1 MSFGVLQPKSLVGW
15 IGFDSFTKILYLAVT
30 FFNLWQFVISFLYLV
45 YNAVLTAMLVANEW
59 NEFEETRKTLRVTAP
74 QNIQRS
80 SYFVSVSL
88 KYGLPIVI
96 IFGVLHFTVSQSVFV
111 MYLTRF
117 LFDRTKDV
125 SNRSVTSGYSCI
137 AIIASFVLGS
147 VLVLVL
153 ILIGLLGKYR
163 SGISLV
169 SICSAAIS
177 AACHRPS
184 RDNETHIFQVQW
196 GVVSEDARSGI
207 GSGRRSGIAR
217 SQRREMLRGG
227 IAGQKLESCMC
238 KWNEIHFRNIE
249 AQMQWDVVVSEDE
262 VSGVGHLLDYDDG
275 GMLRGEKTGP
285 KAGSFYK

>member
-1 MSFGVLQPKSLVGW
+1 MLKLAKK
-15 IGFDSFTKILYLAVT
+15 IGPQSFTKILYLAVT

-137 AIIASFVLGS
+137 AIIACEQSLRLFFTLFSSFFFSLFFLLTSAMPRFS
-147 VLVLVL
+147 V
-153 ILIGLLGKYR
+153 
-163 SGISLV
+163 S
-169 SICSAAIS
+169 
-177 AACHRPS
+177 
-184 RDNETHIFQVQW
+184 
-196 GVVSEDARSGI
+196 
-207 GSGRRSGIAR
+207 
-217 SQRREMLRGG
+217 
-227 IAGQKLESCMC
+227 
-238 KWNEIHFRNIE
+238 
-249 AQMQWDVVVSEDE
+249 
-262 VSGVGHLLDYDDG
+262 
-275 GMLRGEKTGP
+275 
-285 KAGSFYK
+285 